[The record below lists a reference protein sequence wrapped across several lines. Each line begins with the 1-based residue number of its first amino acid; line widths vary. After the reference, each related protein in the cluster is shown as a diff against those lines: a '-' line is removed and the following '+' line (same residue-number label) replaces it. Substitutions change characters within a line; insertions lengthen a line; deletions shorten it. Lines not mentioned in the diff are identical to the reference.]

1 MQHLIVLTRSI
12 DKNHHLSGL
21 LKQSLAQVQQS
32 ATVLSVPALVLKP
45 FRLSDLTD
53 NERWSLRHLEE
64 FDAIFCV
71 SSSAAEYFFNL
82 VKEGQY
88 LINPSTYF
96 LCVGQATQAY
106 LLQQGISVQQII
118 CAEKGNDSEA
128 LWRTIEHQGMVFSS
142 VLIVRAETGREW
154 FKHTLQQ
161 KGIKV
166 KTLAVYCRGPALL
179 SNEVYQTFS
188 HLHQQ
193 TKVQW
198 VFTSREGVLALLPQL
213 YSLPIFQQLVHHQ
226 FIVIHPKIAILLKEE
241 IARLSANQYL
251 LKDEQIHL
259 SPADDQAIVSVL
271 KASII

>member
-1 MQHLIVLTRSI
+1 MQHLIILTRPV
-12 DKNHHLSGL
+12 DKNYHLSSL

-32 ATVLSVPALVLKP
+32 ATVLSVPALMLKP

-71 SSSAAEYFFNL
+71 SSSAVEYFFHL
-82 VKEGQY
+82 VKEGRY
-88 LINPSTYF
+88 LIKPSTYF

-106 LLQQGISVQQII
+106 LLQQGVTASQII

-128 LWRTIEHQGMVFSS
+128 LWHTIEHQGIAFSS
-142 VLIVRAETGREW
+142 VLVVRAETGREW

-166 KTLAVYCRGPALL
+166 KTLAIYRREPALL
-179 SNEVYQTFS
+179 SNEVYQTFR

-198 VFTSREGVLALLPQL
+198 VFTSSEGVLALLPQL
-213 YSLPIFQQLVHHQ
+213 CSLPIFQQLVHHQ
-226 FIVIHPKIAILLKEE
+226 FIVIHPKIATLLKEE

-259 SPADDQAIVSVL
+259 SPADDQAIVNVL
-271 KASII
+271 TAFLI